1 MMMHQRT
8 ILSIPLFMW
17 AILLQRQ
24 GFVSLTHDRIQFFP
38 LSIFEVVIMLLV
50 VDYPS
55 LVLDHSLDHVMPAY
69 PDRIIPF

>member
-38 LSIFEVVIMLLV
+38 QIYIFEVVIILSV

-55 LVLDHSLDHVMPAY
+55 LVLDHSLDHVMPCL
-69 PDRIIPF
+69 PRH